1 MITKILIAATLLVAV
16 ALFTIVKVQ
25 KVMGSDTVKDPT
37 ATADKDKPSPLD
49 FKVKDIDGKDVNL
62 ADYKGKVVL
71 IVNVASKCGN
81 TPQYKPLE
89 AMYEKYKDQGF
100 VILGFPANDFGKQEP
115 GSNDQIKAFCSETY
129 KVAFPMFAKITVKGD
144 EKAPIYKFLTE
155 PATNGEFAGDIEWNF
170 QKFLVDR
177 NGAVIARFSPKTKP
191 DSPKV
196 VAEVEKALAAK

>member
-1 MITKILIAATLLVAV
+1 MLKPLLSTFALAV
-16 ALFTIVKVQ
+16 AFVLA
-25 KVMGSDTVKDPT
+25 GSAMAKDDVIKAPT
-37 ATADKDKPSPLD
+37 AKPADKTPLSGT
-49 FKVKDIDGKDVNL
+49 VKDIDGKDVNL
-62 ADYKGKVVL
+62 SDYKGKVVL

-89 AMYEKYKDQGF
+89 AMYEKYKGQGF
-100 VILGFPANDFGKQEP
+100 VILGFPANNFGKQEP
-115 GSNDQIKAFCSETY
+115 GSNEQIKEFCAETY
-129 KVAFPMFAKITVKGD
+129 KVAFPMFAKVSVKGD
-144 EKAPIYKFLTE
+144 DKAPLYQFLTE

-196 VAEVEKALAAK
+196 VAEVEKALAAAPAK